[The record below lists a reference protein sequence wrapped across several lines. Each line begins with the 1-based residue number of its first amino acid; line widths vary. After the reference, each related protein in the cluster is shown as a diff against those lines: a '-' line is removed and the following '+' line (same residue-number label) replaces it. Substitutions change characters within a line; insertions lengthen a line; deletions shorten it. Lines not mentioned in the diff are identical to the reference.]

1 MGSAFHQLCPR
12 YSGTLTPL
20 PLRLLGYGKPLPFTP
35 SPVVAKSPV
44 TFNSKTVSQ
53 ERNKSNQQIINNQSH
68 VSAQN
73 IPVEIP
79 HAQIIGAENPVN
91 SDQSAIHGD

>member
-1 MGSAFHQLCPR
+1 LQGEIINKKQR
-12 YSGTLTPL
+12 EYSSDESFMEL
-20 PLRLLGYGKPLPFTP
+20 TP
-35 SPVVAKSPV
+35 SPVVAKSPPGL
-44 TFNSKTVSQ
+44 NSNTTD
-53 ERNKSNQQIINNQSH
+53 ETHKSEQQTINIQSH

-91 SDQSAIHGD
+91 HDQSVIHGD

>member
-1 MGSAFHQLCPR
+1 ME
-12 YSGTLTPL
+12 LTP
-20 PLRLLGYGKPLPFTP
+20 F
-35 SPVVAKSPV
+35 PVVAKSPV
-44 TFNSKTVSQ
+44 TLNSNTVSQ
-53 ERNKSNQQIINNQSH
+53 ERNKSDQQIITNQSH